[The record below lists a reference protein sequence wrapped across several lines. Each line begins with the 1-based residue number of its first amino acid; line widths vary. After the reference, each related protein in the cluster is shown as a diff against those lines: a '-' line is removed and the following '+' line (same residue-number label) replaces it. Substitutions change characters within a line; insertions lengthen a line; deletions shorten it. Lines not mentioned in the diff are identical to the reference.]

1 LFWLNAKARLGS
13 RACLDF
19 FVSSILP
26 NWVKLVGQLFLTFI
40 WLVLNE
46 LSCFPEA
53 GGLDSFLLGFW
64 GVEWDKLLIC
74 YEVMPIEFGKQGRD
88 KSGMGLGGGRRRRFV
103 NQQRVTSNE

>member
-1 LFWLNAKARLGS
+1 M
-13 RACLDF
+13 
-19 FVSSILP
+19 
-26 NWVKLVGQLFLTFI
+26 
-40 WLVLNE
+40 E

-103 NQQRVTSNE
+103 NQQRVTSNEVRTGKGKSEMRGSLHYAALRSR